1 MIEEIPRPHIQ
12 GPRIMLSCIAIGMV
26 TGFISVSCLLF
37 VIVDVDQ
44 VVASPSGPLLQIFM
58 DATKSRAGSTCLL
71 MLPLGC
77 MLFASI
83 PILCTSSRMTYAL
96 ARDRGMPLS
105 SVFAKVHPTLDVPM
119 NALLWTTG
127 WVVIF
132 GLVLLGSS
140 SALSAI
146 VSASVVSLGV
156 TYAIPP
162 AIHVLRGRNM
172 LPETRPFKLNGWVG
186 WTLNL
191 VCMTPELYRAMILI
205 ALPTLGGNC
214 VDDFDH
220 STVLVSPG
228 TPGNAGEHE
237 LLHCGIRGHSID
249 CWHYLV
255 AGWPKT
261 LQGPECDSSGDN
273 T

>member
-1 MIEEIPRPHIQ
+1 
-12 GPRIMLSCIAIGMV
+12 
-26 TGFISVSCLLF
+26 
-37 VIVDVDQ
+37 
-44 VVASPSGPLLQIFM
+44 
-58 DATKSRAGSTCLL
+58 
-71 MLPLGC
+71 

-83 PILCTSSRMTYAL
+83 PILCTSNRMTYAL

-105 SVFAKVHPTLDVPM
+105 PVFAKVHPTLDVPM

-191 VCMTPELYRAMILI
+191 VCMTPELYRAMVLI

-228 TPGNAGEHE
+228 TPGNTGEHE
-237 LLHCGIRGHSID
+237 LLHCGIRGHSLIAGTTWLLD
-249 CWHYLV
+249 GRKHYKGPSV
-255 AGWPKT
+255 T
-261 LQGPECDSSGDN
+261 LQGITHDRIEGEEVSAQSDSKD
-273 T
+273 TAEIEAKRL